1 MEMIMYD
8 SEGNPIQ
15 EKENDVTKTAGA
27 DETLDQTEK
36 NISKETSRRDC
47 TLSDTI
53 IEMLVK
59 QLGCEIANHNLYKT
73 FANYFATEGL
83 NELETYWNGRAN
95 EELVHHNWIYN
106 YLTENDALFQY
117 PPIPAI
123 NIEIADRIAPFEATV
138 DREIE
143 TTLGIN
149 KIVDQAMK
157 EGDWATFQWLNGS
170 NPEDGMLV
178 KEQIEEEATS
188 RTALDIAKEEGSWLR
203 KEKSIL
209 SFYTKS

>member
-1 MEMIMYD
+1 MYD
-8 SEGNPIQ
+8 GEGNPVQ
-15 EKENDVTKTAGA
+15 EKENNVTKTAGA
-27 DETLDQTEK
+27 DETLNQTEK
-36 NISKETSRRDC
+36 NIRQETSRRRC
-47 TLSDTI
+47 PLSDKI
-53 IEMLVK
+53 VEMLVK
-59 QLGCEIANHNLYKT
+59 QLGAEVANHNLYKT

-83 NELETYWNGRAN
+83 NKLETYWNGRAS
-95 EELVHHNWIYN
+95 EELVHHNWIFD

-123 NIEIADRIAPFEATV
+123 SIDIRSRITPFEATV

-209 SFYTKS
+209 SFYTKG

>member
-1 MEMIMYD
+1 MYD

-15 EKENDVTKTAGA
+15 EKEDNVTKTAGA
-27 DETLDQTEK
+27 DETLEQTEK
-36 NISKETSRRDC
+36 NIKQETSRRNC
-47 TLSDTI
+47 PLSDTI
-53 IEMLVK
+53 VEMLVK

-83 NELETYWNGRAN
+83 NKLEAYWNGRAN

-123 NIEIADRIAPFEATV
+123 NVEIKDRVSPFEATV

-143 TTLGIN
+143 TTLGIQ
-149 KIVDQAMK
+149 KIVKQAFD
-157 EGDWATFQWLNGS
+157 EGDWLTFQWLNGES
-170 NPEDGMLV
+170 HETGMLL
-178 KEQIEEEATS
+178 KEQSEEEATS

-209 SFYTKS
+209 SFYTKG

>member
-1 MEMIMYD
+1 MYD

-15 EKENDVTKTAGA
+15 EKENSVTKTAGA
-27 DETLDQTEK
+27 SETLNQTEK
-36 NISKETSRRDC
+36 NIKHETSRRKC
-47 TLSDTI
+47 PLSDKLV
-53 IEMLVK
+53 EMLVK
-59 QLGCEIANHNLYKT
+59 QLGCEMANHNLYKT

-83 NELETYWNGRAN
+83 NKLEIYWNGRAS
-95 EELVHHNWIYN
+95 EEMVHHNWIFE

-123 NIEIADRIAPFEATV
+123 SIDIRSRITPFEATV

-149 KIVDQAMK
+149 KIVDQALK
-157 EGDWATFQWLNGS
+157 EGDWATFAWLNGS

-178 KEQIEEEATS
+178 KEQVEEEATS

>member
-1 MEMIMYD
+1 MYD
-8 SEGNPIQ
+8 AEGNPIQ
-15 EKENDVTKTAGA
+15 EKEDNVTKTAGA

-36 NISKETSRRDC
+36 NIKQETSRRKC
-47 TLSDTI
+47 PLSDKI

-73 FANYFATEGL
+73 FANYFAAEGL
-83 NELETYWNGRAN
+83 NQLEAYWNGRAN
-95 EELVHHNWIYN
+95 EEMVHHGWIYD

-123 NIEIADRIAPFEATV
+123 NIEIKDRVTPFEATV